1 MEFSKNCIFL
11 YFYFNNGIAIAVNY
25 FTVNLLSS
33 EWEFDQ
39 GNLFGIYINT
49 YYCQFTLAHRSLRDT
64 LLKPVLRRRFYKWSH
79 FQLGKTK

>member
-1 MEFSKNCIFL
+1 MLVNASKKLGVELKLGNIV
-11 YFYFNNGIAIAVNY
+11 IAIAVSY

-49 YYCQFTLAHRSLRDT
+49 YYCQFTLAHLSPSET
-64 LLKPVLRRRFYKWSH
+64 HCGGAF
-79 FQLGKTK
+79 